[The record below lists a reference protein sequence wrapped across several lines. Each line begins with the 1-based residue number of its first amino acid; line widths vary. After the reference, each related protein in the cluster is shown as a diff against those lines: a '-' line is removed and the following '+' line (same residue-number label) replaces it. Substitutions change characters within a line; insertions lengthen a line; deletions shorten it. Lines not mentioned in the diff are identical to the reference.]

1 MAETEHNRDAA
12 PSGAPPGHAPAVVVD
27 ETIGTIENF
36 YRTLTGRTPPPL
48 DRPYAPIPAEKDP
61 GQHVEE
67 QLNRLLKLLGT
78 TPWDGRTAGTWMPAM
93 SVWENDEEILLCL
106 DLPGVTREDVK
117 VTTRGNVITVAGVR
131 RAPRER
137 EDYRLF
143 MSEERPGE
151 FRRRL
156 FVPGGLS
163 AGEPRA
169 ELKDG
174 VLEIAIRREG
184 GQGRGTRTVD
194 VN

>member
-1 MAETEHNRDAA
+1 MAETEHNRDVAA
-12 PSGAPPGHAPAVVVD
+12 TGAQPGHAPAALVD

-67 QLNRLLKLLGT
+67 QLERLLKLLDRTGFNGRSAGAW
-78 TPWDGRTAGTWMPAM
+78 TPPM
-93 SVWENDEEILLCL
+93 SVWEGDEEILVCL
-106 DLPGVTREDVK
+106 DVPGVAREDVK
-117 VTTRGNVITVAGVR
+117 VTTRGNTISVTGVR
-131 RAPRER
+131 RGPRER

-143 MSEERPGE
+143 TSEEPAGD
-151 FRRRL
+151 FRRTL
-156 FVPGGLS
+156 FVPAGLS

-184 GQGRGTRTVD
+184 GQGRGTRTVN